1 MNKCNKIVTDL
12 QNKLVVTGGERE
24 GWKGK
29 IRVGDYEAQT
39 IMYKINK
46 LQRYVI
52 QHREYSQYFIIM
64 LNVVKS
70 IKILNHYATHLNL
83 I

>member
-46 LQRYVI
+46 LQRYTV
-52 QHREYSQYFIIM
+52 QLRGYRQRFIIT
-64 LNVVKS
+64 VS
-70 IKILNHYATHLNL
+70 GI
-83 I
+83 